1 MNYEIDP
8 NNPYEIKVW
17 AQMFFDD
24 GSVSRGIRV
33 PANAVFPDNAN
44 YLQMVDSTQIKIS
57 IARQLLKETNRGAGL
72 IVFWGNGSID
82 CKEINQENLK
92 ALEDIINAV
101 EVLKKSISE

>member
-8 NNPYEIKVW
+8 NDPYEIKVW

-33 PANAVFPDNAN
+33 PADAVFPDEAN
-44 YLQMVDSTQIKIS
+44 YQQMVDSTRIKIS
-57 IARQLLKETNRGAGL
+57 ITRQLLNETNRDAGL
-72 IVFWGNGSID
+72 ILFWGNGCLD

-92 ALEDIINAV
+92 ALEDIVNAV
-101 EVLKKSISE
+101 EVLKKSI